1 MEPAGR
7 PSLRQNIRAM
17 PSTAWVL
24 FAGSFVNRRGTFLPP
39 FITLNLP
46 SHRCYSAPQAGL
58 AIAAYG
64 LGGLIAQAV
73 GGLIADRLGRRNTI
87 AVSMFAASGLTL
99 ALYGASSLMTIYL
112 LMFLLGGAAEMYRPA

>member
-1 MEPAGR
+1 MEPQGG

-24 FAGSFVNRRGTFLPP
+24 FAGSFVNRLGTFVLP
-39 FITLNLP
+39 FITLYLT
-46 SHRCYSAPQAGL
+46 SQRGYTAPQAGL

-64 LGGLIAQAV
+64 LGGLVAQAV

-87 AVSMFAASGLTL
+87 AISMFAASGLTL
-99 ALYGASSLMTIYL
+99 ALYGASSLLT
-112 LMFLLGGAAEMYRPA
+112 